1 MNSRTARI
9 ALLSIITAGTLA
21 LAACGG
27 SSSGGSSSSAAPS
40 QSPIGGGSASCDQAT
55 LEQLSQQAAADAGAT
70 YESTKSVECADGWA
84 LVFAITKTN
93 DIEQTTAY
101 LYQAEG
107 PAWALNQLDA
117 VCAEGGGADVPA
129 NLKDQAC
136 ALR

>member
-1 MNSRTARI
+1 MTTRTARI
-9 ALLSIITAGTLA
+9 ALLSIAAAGALT

-27 SSSGGSSSSAAPS
+27 SSSGGSSSSAAS

-55 LEQLSQQAAADAGAT
+55 LEQLSQGAATAAGAT
-70 YESTKSVECADGWA
+70 YVSTKSVNCEDGWA
-84 LVFAITKTN
+84 LVFAITKTG
-93 DIEQTTAY
+93 DVEQTTAY

-117 VCAEGGGADVPA
+117 VCADGGGADVPA
-129 NLKDQAC
+129 DLKDQAC